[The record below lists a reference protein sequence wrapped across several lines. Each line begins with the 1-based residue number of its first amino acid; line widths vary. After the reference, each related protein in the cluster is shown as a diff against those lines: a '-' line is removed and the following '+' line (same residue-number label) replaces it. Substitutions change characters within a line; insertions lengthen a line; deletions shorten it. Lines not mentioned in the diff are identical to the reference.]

1 MNIWNLTKKDL
12 QVFFR
17 DRGAILYLFV
27 LPLVFILIF
36 AGLGGRAQSPSSAE
50 AKKDERPALAVVNQ
64 DAGGQE
70 AAQFLEVLDQVSG
83 YRPKPVDEASAVA
96 QMNKM
101 QLVRYLL
108 IPAGFSAGLAQAS
121 PVNLELVFHPSAD
134 TSGNEAVIEAV
145 SGAANDM
152 ALELQLIDGLRQMS
166 AMQAG
171 NSALEQAFTV
181 ERITAQAKTQFERSR
196 QEPLVNVALT
206 APTQETEASQP
217 VEFNY
222 SQILVPGF
230 TVLFVFLS
238 ATAVARAVFTEK
250 KAGCLRRLAA
260 APLGRSEMLAGKML
274 PVVIL
279 TLIQI
284 GFIFLAGALLFPI
297 LGFGQVTIDSNNLL
311 AWLVASLVIS
321 FCAASMGILLVGLAH
336 TEGQITGLGNAL
348 LWIAG
353 MLGGALLPISMF
365 PPFLQGVARIVPH
378 YWATEA
384 YNDILVRGKSLVD
397 ILPGLGALLLFSAAF
412 FFIGQRRFR
421 YE

>member
-17 DRGAILYLFV
+17 DRGALLYLFV

-36 AGLGGRAQSPSSAE
+36 AGLGGRSQSSSAASVE
-50 AKKDERPALAVVNQ
+50 KDDRPELAVVNQ
-64 DAGGQE
+64 DAGGGA

-83 YRPKPVDEASAVA
+83 YRPVLFDAADAVA
-96 QMNKM
+96 RMNKM

-108 IPAGFSAGLAQAS
+108 IPAGFSAGLEQAH
-121 PVNLELVFHPSAD
+121 PVNLELVFHPSAGAD
-134 TSGNEAVIEAV
+134 GNQAMLEAV

-152 ALELQLIDGLRQMS
+152 ALELQLLDGLRQMS

-171 NSALEQAFTV
+171 NTAFEQAFAA
-181 ERITAQAKTQFERSR
+181 ERITTQAKTQFARAR
-196 QEPLVNVALT
+196 QQPLVNVALT
-206 APTQETEASQP
+206 APTQEASASQA
-217 VEFNY
+217 VDFNY

-260 APLGRSEMLAGKML
+260 APLSRSELLAGKMV

-284 GFIFLAGALLFPI
+284 AFIFLAGALLFPL
-297 LGFGQVTIDSNNLL
+297 LGFGQVSIGANLL
-311 AWLVASLVIS
+311 PWLIASLVIAL
-321 FCAASMGILLVGLAH
+321 CAASMGVLLVGLAR

-353 MLGGALLPISMF
+353 MLGGALLPTFMF
-365 PPFLQGVARIVPH
+365 PPFLQGVAHLVPH

-384 YNDILVRGKSLVD
+384 YNDILVRGKGLGD
-397 ILPGLGALLLFSAAF
+397 ILPGLGVLLLFTAVF

-421 YE
+421 FE

>member
-36 AGLGGRAQSPSSAE
+36 AGLGGRAQSATATTE
-50 AKKDERPALAVVNQ
+50 KKDDRPALAVVNQ
-64 DAGGQE
+64 DAGGGV

-83 YRPKPVDEASAVA
+83 YQPVLFDANDAVA
-96 QMNKM
+96 KMNKM

-108 IPAGFSAGLAQAS
+108 IPSGFSAGLDQAQ
-121 PVNLELVFHPSAD
+121 PVNLELVFHPNAD
-134 TSGNEAVIEAV
+134 DDGNKAMLEAVT
-145 SGAANDM
+145 GAANDM
-152 ALELQLIDGLRQMS
+152 ALELQLLDGLRQMS

-171 NSALEQAFTV
+171 NSAFEQAFAV
-181 ERITAQAKTQFERSR
+181 ERITTQAKTQFDRAR
-196 QEPLVNVALT
+196 QQPLVNVALT
-206 APTQETEASQP
+206 APTQEAETSQA
-217 VEFNY
+217 VDFNY

-260 APLGRSEMLAGKML
+260 GPLSRSELLAGKMV

-284 GFIFLAGALLFPI
+284 AFIFLAGALLFPL
-297 LGFGQVTIDSNNLL
+297 LGFGQVSIGANLL
-311 AWLVASLVIS
+311 PWLIASLVIS
-321 FCAASMGILLVGLAH
+321 LCAASMGILLVGLARS
-336 TEGQITGLGNAL
+336 EGQITGLGNAI

-353 MLGGALLPISMF
+353 LLGGALLPSFMF
-365 PPFLQGVARIVPH
+365 PPFLQGVARLVPH
-378 YWATEA
+378 FWATEA
-384 YNDILVRGKSLVD
+384 YNDILVRGKGLGD
-397 ILPGLGALLLFSAAF
+397 ILPGLGVLLLFSAVF

-421 YE
+421 FE